1 MKYAKSKDW
10 TSFKNS
16 LSSFSDSV
24 EYVSE
29 QSSISSLSL
38 LYSSLCALWD
48 GKLAGNAGKTVLT
61 GQRFPSMIPQPFP
74 IVERW
79 RLSWKFFSQY
89 ARWFAHKQISWSENT
104 ICMLFFFI
112 FPIVFHVSLHSPT
125 SWSHKDIW
133 FVLRLFNAW
142 AEIGRASPH

>member
-16 LSSFSDSV
+16 LSPFSDSV
-24 EYVSE
+24 EYVSG

-74 IVERW
+74 IVER
-79 RLSWKFFSQY
+79 
-89 ARWFAHKQISWSENT
+89 
-104 ICMLFFFI
+104 
-112 FPIVFHVSLHSPT
+112 
-125 SWSHKDIW
+125 
-133 FVLRLFNAW
+133 
-142 AEIGRASPH
+142 